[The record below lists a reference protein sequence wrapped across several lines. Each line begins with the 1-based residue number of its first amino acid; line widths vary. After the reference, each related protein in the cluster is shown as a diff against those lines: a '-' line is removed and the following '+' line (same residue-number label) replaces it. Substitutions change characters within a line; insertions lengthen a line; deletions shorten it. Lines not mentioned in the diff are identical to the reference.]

1 MYHESFD
8 ACSQGHK
15 SGRRIRSLARSG
27 LLGLAVALFTTAAS
41 PAFAV
46 RHIMEIHEVMTGL
59 GGDTSY
65 QYIELRLLAFGQTFT
80 NGGTILARNADGS
93 VENTIFTFPA
103 DVTNDGPGARIVIAT
118 ANAATLMGITP
129 DFTFAGGIFPDSG
142 EIIIFPGEI
151 ADALQYGNY
160 TGGDSPFGAN
170 GIAPGIPA
178 SGTAALQW
186 SGASGDGRS
195 GTDTVYALVENN
207 PENNSGA
214 IGNVIAVAG
223 AQTDIADPIPDVP
236 SGSITIE
243 LEVFSDS
250 RTFPLGVVFP
260 DDGTGRA
267 FIYEQF
273 SSIFVVDGAGVTDNV
288 TPFLNLGSSG
298 LNLLETG
305 GEKGLLGFALH
316 PGFGDVGGANDRV
329 YTYTSQATSGVPD
342 FATPAGGSTNH
353 HGVIAEWAVDS
364 GDPDVIDTSTRR
376 ELLRFGEPQGNHN
389 GGAILFGPDGFLYI
403 ALGDGGASDD
413 EGNGH
418 EPGGNGQRT
427 DNLLGTIIR
436 IDVEGN
442 NSANGQYGIPA
453 SNPFVGDGGGV
464 VEEIFVY
471 GLRNPF
477 ATSFDSLTGDLLIG
491 DVGQNDIEEVNRLA
505 PGGGGAN
512 FGWRAMEGTFFF
524 DPDGSGS
531 VVPLPVAPIPPNV
544 VLPIAEYDHDDGA
557 AVIGGFVYRGPN
569 VSVLAGLYLFGDLDG
584 PGVVQGRLFYID
596 SGDAVREIQIGLD
609 DRVLP
614 GRLLGFG
621 EDTTGELYV
630 CTDSQVLKVVAIPPP
645 MSAVGW
651 RGYE

>member
-1 MYHESFD
+1 MYHDSRD
-8 ACSQGHK
+8 NRSQGHT
-15 SGRRIRSLARSG
+15 SPRRARIGSRSALLA
-27 LLGLAVALFTTAAS
+27 LAVVLIAS
-41 PAFAV
+41 VSPSAFAS
-46 RHIMEIHEVMTGL
+46 RHIVEIHEVMTGL

-65 QYIELRLLAFGQTFT
+65 QYIELRLLAFGQTLT
-80 NGGTILARNADGS
+80 NGGIIQARNADGS
-93 VENTIFTFPA
+93 VENTIFTFPSNVA
-103 DVTNDGPGARIVIAT
+103 SGGVDVRIVIAT
-118 ANAATLMGITP
+118 ANAAALMGITP

-142 EIIIFPGEI
+142 EIILFPGED

-160 TGGDSPFGAN
+160 TGGDSPAGAN

-186 SGASGDGRS
+186 SGVSGDGRS

-236 SGSITIE
+236 NGSITIE

-250 RTFPLGVVFP
+250 RSFPLGVVFP

-273 SSIFVVDGAGVTDNV
+273 SSIFVVDGGGVTDTV

-298 LNLLETG
+298 ENLLEVG

-316 PGFGDVGGANDRV
+316 PGFGDVGGANDRI

-376 ELLRFGEPQGNHN
+376 ELLRIGQPSGNHN
-389 GGAILFGPDGFLYI
+389 GGAIRFGPDGLLYI
-403 ALGDGGASDD
+403 ALGDGGAADD

-418 EPGGNGQRT
+418 EPEGNGQRT
-427 DNLLGTIIR
+427 DNLLGSIIR
-436 IDVEGN
+436 IDVEGS

-464 VEEIFVY
+464 VEEIFAF

-512 FGWRAMEGTFFF
+512 FGWRAMEGSFFF
-524 DPDGSGS
+524 DPNGSGS
-531 VVPLPVAPIPPNV
+531 VVALPVAPIPPDV
-544 VLPIAEYDHDDGA
+544 VLPIAEYDHDDGSA
-557 AVIGGFVYRGPN
+557 ILGGFVYRGSE
-569 VSVLAGLYLFGDLDG
+569 VTDLAGRYLFGELDG
-584 PGVVQGRLFYID
+584 PGVVQGRLFYLD
-596 SGDAVREIQIGLD
+596 AGDTVLEVQIGLD
-609 DRVLP
+609 DRNLV

-621 EDTTGELYV
+621 EDATGELYV
-630 CTDSQVLKVVAIPPP
+630 CTETQVLRVVAIPPLA
-645 MSAVGW
+645 SAARWG
-651 RGYE
+651 RYD